1 MHVLMIID
9 EERLAHEGPMLDR
22 IGAGLIDEGIEVSRI
37 VPDDLSAEQAEQIVS
52 DVAFTAQIETPMA
65 VPLWM
70 RGVRSQRLA
79 AELGSATPDV
89 IQVVGQGAWKVGF
102 DLAREID
109 RPVAIDVWSMELA
122 RRAPRGRS
130 AARVGAYLVPTKP
143 IAKAVRQRRVDREL
157 VSLVPL
163 GVNVPGQSREVLADT
178 SEQIALAIIGSGRD
192 VAAYRALLTGLARL
206 VRDFPQLQI
215 CMELRGPHE
224 HDIWRHAHRLELLG
238 HISAIRDA
246 APHATLIAG
255 CDILVI
261 PERFGEIRSLVLEA
275 MAAGVPIIASED
287 PAFDALAPGETATVV
302 REPAA
307 EQWATELQRLF
318 LQPDRAR
325 ELGAAGR
332 DLVTVRHRVQDQI
345 AALVA
350 TFRKV
355 LSGGAYAFA
364 DTTT

>member
-1 MHVLMIID
+1 MHVVMIID

-52 DVAFTAQIETPMA
+52 DVAFTAQLETPMS
-65 VPLWM
+65 VPPWM
-70 RGVRSQRLA
+70 RRVRAERLA
-79 AELGSATPDV
+79 ADLVSAAPDV
-89 IQVVGQGAWKVGF
+89 IQVVGRGAWKVGF
-102 DLAREID
+102 ELAREID
-109 RPVAIDVWSMELA
+109 RPLAIDVWSLGLA

-157 VSLVPL
+157 VSLIPL
-163 GVNVPGQSREVLADT
+163 GVIVPAQSRKVLANT

-206 VRDFPQLQI
+206 VRDFPQLHI
-215 CMELRGPHE
+215 CLELRGPHA
-224 HDIWRHAHRLELLG
+224 HHIWRHAQHLELLG
-238 HISAIRDA
+238 HISAIPDA
-246 APHATLIAG
+246 APHAPLIAS
-255 CDILVI
+255 CDVLVI
-261 PERFGEIRSLVLEA
+261 PERFGEIRSLVLET

-287 PAFDALAPGETATVV
+287 PAFDALVSGETATIV
-302 REPAA
+302 RQPTAA
-307 EQWATELQRLF
+307 QWATELRRLF
-318 LQPDRAR
+318 LQPERAR

-332 DLVTVRHRVQDQI
+332 NLVTAHHRVQDQI

-355 LSGGAYAFA
+355 LSGDVYAFA
-364 DTTT
+364 GTKQ